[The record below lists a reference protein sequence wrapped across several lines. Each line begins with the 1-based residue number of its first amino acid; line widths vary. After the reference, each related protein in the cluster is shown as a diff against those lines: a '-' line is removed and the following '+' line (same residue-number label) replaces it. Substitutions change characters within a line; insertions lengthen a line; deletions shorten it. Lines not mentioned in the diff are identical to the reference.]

1 MGGGTVLIVGKARA
15 VFVRSKMVRWTVCLM
30 FGILAAVWVVSGSE
44 GFVYVSMYAFDGI
57 CESEYGIS
65 ERLM

>member
-1 MGGGTVLIVGKARA
+1 